1 MAYTKIKL
9 SNNGKKAF
17 KILMDNLKISIN
29 EAQKLIDKKRLFCDG
44 IIVNEKNK
52 ILKGLVELIVYE
64 NNPKGVEIVFEN
76 EDFAVL
82 EKESGVLSHPNGRH
96 CLYSLSDE
104 IWHLWGKEACV
115 AHRLDKETSGVIL
128 VAKHKKAQIELKS
141 LFEKKLIQKE
151 YLALARGEIKENF
164 IIDKPM
170 DLARNY
176 DDIKTRMQICKQGK
190 QAITEFEILEYYPSL
205 NATLLLCKP
214 LTGRQHQ
221 IRVHLHHINHT
232 LLGDPLYGLSKEH
245 IEDILD
251 GRLNLKDRLKLT
263 GAKRLCLH
271 AFALS
276 FTYKG
281 KNFYVHSKKDIK
293 KEFLKATC

>member
-17 KILMDNLKISIN
+17 KILMDDLKISIN

-151 YLALARGEIKENF
+151 YLALARGEYSKISNSVIACF
-164 IIDKPM
+164 P
-170 DLARNY
+170 
-176 DDIKTRMQICKQGK
+176 C
-190 QAITEFEILEYYPSL
+190 
-205 NATLLLCKP
+205 
-214 LTGRQHQ
+214 
-221 IRVHLHHINHT
+221 LHHINHT

-251 GRLNLKDRLKLT
+251 GRLDLKDRLKLT